1 MAGFPKPK
9 PAKRPKPGVRFDKNV
24 ILTLIRK
31 EYGNVSR
38 IADTIGTSRGSMRQY
53 LDRNPDLLEAV
64 KQERERQ
71 LDELEKHVF
80 DRATSERDTA
90 LQAFLLK
97 TQGKSR
103 GYDQSEAQHSAKE
116 IAEAAFAFILDQSK
130 NPAEPKRKSAPSKRK
145 PRK

>member
-1 MAGFPKPK
+1 MAGFPKPQKAKK
-9 PAKRPKPGVRFDKNV
+9 PLKGIKLNTKV
-24 ILTLIRK
+24 LLELIRK
-31 EYGNVSR
+31 ERGNLSR
-38 IADTIGTSRGSMRQY
+38 VADTLGASRGGVEVAVRRVPE
-53 LDRNPDLLEAV
+53 LVEAL

-80 DRATSERDTA
+80 ERATSERDTA

-116 IAEAAFAFILDQSK
+116 IAEAAFAFILDQSN
-130 NPAEPKRKSAPSKRK
+130 NPAERKPKPKRKSRK
-145 PRK
+145 

>member
-1 MAGFPKPK
+1 MAYPKPK
-9 PAKRPKPGVRFDKNV
+9 PAKRPRPGVPFNSKV
-24 ILTLIRK
+24 VLELIRR
-31 EYGNVSR
+31 EHGNVAR
-38 IADTIGTSRGSMRQY
+38 VADAIGVERGSIKRFIDSKPE
-53 LDRNPDLLEAV
+53 LVEAV

-116 IAEAAFAFILDQSK
+116 IAEAAFAFILDQSQ
-130 NPAEPKRKSAPSKRK
+130 NPAERKRKRSKSK
-145 PRK
+145 KTK